1 MITLIIPT
9 IPPRAD
15 LLRRMLRSVAAQT
28 VLPSHIIIELD
39 AERTGSAATRNRA
52 LEKVITPLVAWAD
65 DDDEL
70 EPNHLELLLRGM
82 RETGADVVYPWYTVV
97 GGTDPR
103 PDRFGVPFDADELR
117 RGSYI
122 TVNSLVRTGLA
133 KQARFDFDPVT
144 GLDDHVFYLRLL
156 ELGAIF
162 HHVPER
168 TFLWH
173 HWAGNTSGRPTRWV

>member
-15 LLRRMLRSVAAQT
+15 LLRRMLHSVAAQT
-28 VLPSHIIIELD
+28 VLPSQIIIELD
-39 AERTGSAATRNRA
+39 TGHTGSAATRNRA
-52 LEKVITPLVAWAD
+52 LEKVTTPLVAFAD

-70 EPNHLELLLRGM
+70 EPNHIELLLCSM

-103 PDRFGVPFDADELR
+103 PDRFGVPFDAEELR
-117 RGSYI
+117 KSSYI

-133 KQARFDFDPVT
+133 RQAGFHVVPGT
-144 GLDDHVFYLRLL
+144 SLDDWGFYLGLL
-156 ELGAIF
+156 DLGAIF

-168 TFLWH
+168 TFRWYH
-173 HWAGNTSGRPTRWV
+173 HASNTSGQPDRWV